1 MLAVTSGLLDSLIL
15 VKIFLSELMI
25 LLQNDTYQ
33 PLLNSKI
40 KRSPHHEI
48 TKGNGRLDSK
58 NTIILSI
65 QSLPPTTMKS
75 QVLA

>member
-1 MLAVTSGLLDSLIL
+1 MLAVIFGLLDSLIL
-15 VKIFLSELMI
+15 EKIFSSELMT

-48 TKGNGRLDSK
+48 TKENGQSDSK